1 MKVLL
6 LIAAVASALAGCS
19 MMPGRDSGRQT
30 GGSGYQQPM
39 GHSDMRSE
47 WGRGAYQGPG
57 SMPMWS
63 GGDDTSGG
71 LGWRRD

>member
-1 MKVLL
+1 MKALL
-6 LIAAVASALAGCS
+6 LIAAVVSTLAGCS
-19 MMPGRDSGRQT
+19 MMPGRDSGHMSEQGVQRT
-30 GGSGYQQPM
+30 MGS
-39 GHSDMRSE
+39 SDMRYE

-57 SMPMWS
+57 SMPLWA

>member
-1 MKVLL
+1 MKALL
-6 LIAAVASALAGCS
+6 LIAAVASTLAGCS
-19 MMPGRDSGRQT
+19 MMPGRDSTSMQDQSARQI
-30 GGSGYQQPM
+30 M
-39 GHSDMRSE
+39 GTSDMRYE

>member
-1 MKVLL
+1 MKALL
-6 LIAAVASALAGCS
+6 LIAAVASTLAGCS
-19 MMPGRDSGRQT
+19 MMPGGSSGQMQSQST
-30 GGSGYQQPM
+30 GQIMGS
-39 GHSDMRSE
+39 SDMRYE

-57 SMPMWS
+57 SMPMWA

>member
-6 LIAAVASALAGCS
+6 LIAAVVSMLAGCS
-19 MMPGRDSGRQT
+19 MMPGRDSGRMQDQSA
-30 GGSGYQQPM
+30 GQIM
-39 GHSDMRSE
+39 GTSDMRYE

-57 SMPMWS
+57 SMPQWS